1 MKQLLAVIAIG
12 IMLGVFIPG
21 GLAFSQVQHNQHE
34 PIVVVLKSGDT
45 KMVCEVDKIVINKDL
60 KTLDGKQKVKINC
73 TKLINLVP

>member
-1 MKQLLAVIAIG
+1 MKQLLAVVAIG
-12 IMLGVFIPG
+12 IMMGTGLVF
-21 GLAFSQVQHNQHE
+21 AQVQHNQHE

-45 KMVCEVDKIVINKDL
+45 KMVCEVDKIVLNKDV